1 MLASKTSTD
10 VAVSMDSHANAILVV
25 KDQAAANTNKRYGVS
40 RLRIA
45 AESRIEREKA
55 VTNNRQELLSYLADP
70 LVEIK
75 DDVDDFDLIKWW
87 KVSIYL
93 LLFTTYS
100 SVITGQC
107 IKVPCLSKYGKRLS
121 CHTGIFSAMR
131 AIILECRFGRHR
143 SPEPHAQQYAG
154 KH

>member
-1 MLASKTSTD
+1 MLASKTSTGKD
-10 VAVSMDSHANAILVV
+10 DASSMDSHANAIPVV

-70 LVEIK
+70 LVEIT

-87 KVSIYL
+87 KVSIY
-93 LLFTTYS
+93 FIAFY
-100 SVITGQC
+100 
-107 IKVPCLSKYGKRLS
+107 
-121 CHTGIFSAMR
+121 HIFMCNNR
-131 AIILECRFGRHR
+131 PMHQGTR
-143 SPEPHAQQYAG
+143 S
-154 KH
+154 